1 MEKIPVLEIQD
12 LRKSYVPGKPVLRGV
27 DFSVYP
33 GEIIGYIGANGAGKS
48 TTIKLI
54 LGLLPIDEGSITLFG
69 EPIDPDAGTYKSRIG
84 YVPEGGDLYE
94 NLSPAEYFAFLG
106 TLYGLSPDTVEKR
119 AKALMEIFDIENHY
133 HARIASFSKGMK
145 QKVLIISS
153 LLHNPDILIL
163 DEPLN
168 GMDANS
174 VMIFKEVL
182 SALAKKGKTIFY
194 SSHIMEVVE
203 KISDRIILL
212 SQGKVVADGSFEQLS
227 QQNHEASLEGLFND
241 LTGFNNHCQL
251 AEDFVRILEEE
262 A

>member
-1 MEKIPVLEIQD
+1 MNQNPVLEIKD
-12 LRKSYVPGKPVLRGV
+12 LRKSYVPGVPVLRGV
-27 DFSVYP
+27 SFSVYP

-48 TTIKLI
+48 TTIKLM
-54 LGLLPIDEGSITLFG
+54 LGLLSVDEGEITLFG
-69 EPIDPDAGTYKSRIG
+69 NPIDPKSGTFKTKIG

-94 NLSPAEYFAFLG
+94 NLSPAEYFSFLG
-106 TLYGLSPDTVEKR
+106 TIYGLSPDTIERR
-119 AKALMEIFDIENHY
+119 AKSLMGIFGIENQY
-133 HARIASFSKGMK
+133 HARISSFSKGMK

-153 LLHNPDILIL
+153 MLHNPDILIL

-174 VMIFKEVL
+174 VMVFKEVL
-182 SALAKKGKTIFY
+182 ASLSKKGKTIFY

-212 SQGKVVADGSFEQLS
+212 SEGRVAADGSFEDLS
-227 QQNHEASLEGLFND
+227 EQTHEASLEGLFND
-241 LTGFNNHCQL
+241 LTGFDNHKQL

>member
-1 MEKIPVLEIQD
+1 MNENPVLVIKD
-12 LRKSYVPGKPVLRGV
+12 LRKSYIPGKPVLRGI

-54 LGLLPIDEGSITLFG
+54 LGLLPIDEGEISLFG
-69 EPIDPDAGTYKSRIG
+69 ELIDPNKSDFKRRIG
-84 YVPEGGDLYE
+84 YVPEGGELYE
-94 NLSPAEYFAFLG
+94 NLSPAEYFDFLG
-106 TLYGLSPDTVEKR
+106 TLYDLSPATTERR
-119 AKALMEIFDIENHY
+119 AKALMKIFDIDGNY
-133 HARIASFSKGMK
+133 HNRMASFSKGMK

-153 LLHNPDILIL
+153 MLHNPDILIL

-182 SALAKKGKTIFY
+182 STLAKKGKTIFY

-212 SQGKVVADGSFEQLS
+212 SDGKVVADGSFEQLS
-227 QQNHEASLEGLFND
+227 AQNHEASLEGLFND
-241 LTGFNNHCQL
+241 LTGFTNHQEL
-251 AEDFVRILEEE
+251 AESFVRILEEE

>member
-1 MEKIPVLEIQD
+1 MEKDPVLAIQD

-54 LGLLPIDEGSITLFG
+54 LGLLPVDEGSISLFG
-69 EPIDPDAGTYKSRIG
+69 APIDPDAGTYKNRIG

-94 NLSPAEYFAFLG
+94 NLSPAEYFDFLG
-106 TLYGLSPDTVEKR
+106 TLYGLSPETVEKR
-119 AKALMEIFDIENHY
+119 AKSLMEIFDIENHY

-212 SQGKVVADGSFEQLS
+212 SEGKVVADGSFEQLS
-227 QQNHEASLEGLFND
+227 LQNHEASLEGLFND